1 VLFFILS
8 DDIKRMKFYINLDL
22 CDGWRMRIMQ
32 HKQNMNLNYKSEKGT
47 TVIEFCG
54 ELDNHTATLT
64 KQDLDMIMEKTKSL
78 DYIFD
83 LGNLKFMDSS
93 GIGILLGRYR
103 AIKNNGGSL
112 FVRNINPQIDKVFRV
127 SGLYQVLIK
136 LDKN

>member
-1 VLFFILS
+1 
-8 DDIKRMKFYINLDL
+8 
-22 CDGWRMRIMQ
+22 MQ

>member
-1 VLFFILS
+1 
-8 DDIKRMKFYINLDL
+8 
-22 CDGWRMRIMQ
+22 
-32 HKQNMNLNYKSEKGT
+32 MNLNFKKEKGT
-47 TVIEFCG
+47 TVIEFFG
-54 ELDNHTATLT
+54 ELDNHTAGLT
-64 KQDLDMIMEKTKSL
+64 KENLDMIMDKNPSTN
-78 DYIFD
+78 YIFD

-103 AIKNNGGSL
+103 AIKNKGGNL